1 VLASLRSSTWYTPS
15 LAAGGTAKLLWAL
28 RPPVAVL
35 RHASGW
41 VNCWPLPTWVM
52 TSVSGRAVGK
62 AKPWRVSARSTC
74 FIDTV
79 SPARSSVRSKMVWA
93 RSSGRASVLV
103 GTLKRQGSMPRCQSL
118 QVKAMSSTPSAPV
131 WRALTK

>member
-1 VLASLRSSTWYTPS
+1 M
-15 LAAGGTAKLLWAL
+15 AKLFSAL
-28 RPPVAVL
+28 RPPVAVS
-35 RHASGW
+35 RQATGW

-52 TSVSGRAVGK
+52 TRVSGRSLGS
-62 AKPWRVSARSTC
+62 AKPWRVSERSTC

-79 SPARSSVRSKMVWA
+79 SPARNKVRSKMVWA
-93 RSSGRASVLV
+93 RSLGRGSLLV

-118 QVKAMSSTPSAPV
+118 QVKAMSSTPPSSL